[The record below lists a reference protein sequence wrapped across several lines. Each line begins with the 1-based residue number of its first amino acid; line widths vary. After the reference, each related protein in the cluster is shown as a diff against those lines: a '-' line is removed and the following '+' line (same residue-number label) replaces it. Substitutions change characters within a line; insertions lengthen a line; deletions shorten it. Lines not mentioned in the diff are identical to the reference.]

1 MSATI
6 IDGRKSAETIK
17 NQISVNLKTSKKELG
32 LGTILV
38 GNDPGSVAY
47 VDGKH
52 RDCSEVGISSIKVNL
67 PTTSSEDEIIA
78 AIEKLNKDPKCTGFI
93 VQLPLPASIDV
104 QNVLSRIDPNKDAD
118 GLHPINLGRLV
129 LAGSEDITSPLPCT
143 PAGILELLHRYDIKL
158 KGAQVAVI
166 GRGVTVGRPLG
177 LLLNKRGVDATVTS
191 LHSASEDIA
200 GSIRQADIVVAALGV
215 AHFVKPDWIKPG
227 AVVLDVGI
235 TRVDKDGETTLVG
248 DVDPL
253 VSEVAGYLSPNPGGV
268 GPMTRAM
275 LVRNVVKAANR

>member
-17 NQISVNLKTSKKELG
+17 NQISVNLKSSKKELG

-118 GLHPINLGRLV
+118 GLHPFN
-129 LAGSEDITSPLPCT
+129 
-143 PAGILELLHRYDIKL
+143 
-158 KGAQVAVI
+158 
-166 GRGVTVGRPLG
+166 
-177 LLLNKRGVDATVTS
+177 
-191 LHSASEDIA
+191 
-200 GSIRQADIVVAALGV
+200 
-215 AHFVKPDWIKPG
+215 
-227 AVVLDVGI
+227 
-235 TRVDKDGETTLVG
+235 
-248 DVDPL
+248 
-253 VSEVAGYLSPNPGGV
+253 
-268 GPMTRAM
+268 
-275 LVRNVVKAANR
+275 

>member
-17 NQISVNLKTSKKELG
+17 NQISVNLKSSKKELG

-104 QNVLSRIDPNKDAD
+104 QNVLSKIDPNKDAD
-118 GLHPINLGRLV
+118 GLHPFNLGNLV
-129 LAGSEDITSPLPCT
+129 LSKNSIIPCT
-143 PAGILELLHRYDIKL
+143 PKAIWALLSEYKVNL
-158 KGAQVAVI
+158 SGAKVLII
-166 GRGVTVGRPLG
+166 GRGSTVGRPLSI
-177 LLLNKRGVDATVTS
+177 LLSQKNIDATVT
-191 LHSASEDIA
+191 LAHSATGNLTDLISD
-200 GSIRQADIVVAALGV
+200 ADVVVAAVGKP
-215 AHFVKPDWIKPG
+215 HFIKPEMIKSG
-227 AVVLDVGI
+227 AVVIDVGI
-235 TRVDKDGETTLVG
+235 TRTQTGLVG
-248 DVDPL
+248 DVDPGVINIASL
-253 VSEVAGYLSPNPGGV
+253 FAPMPGGV

-275 LVRNVVKAANR
+275 LLTNLVELANR

>member
-17 NQISVNLKTSKKELG
+17 NQISVNLKSSKKELG

-67 PTTSSEDEIIA
+67 PTTSSADEIIA

-104 QNVLSRIDPNKDAD
+104 QNVLSKIDPNKDAD
-118 GLHPINLGRLV
+118 GLHPFNLGNLV
-129 LAGSEDITSPLPCT
+129 LSKNSIIPCT
-143 PAGILELLHRYDIKL
+143 PKAIWALLSEYKVNL
-158 KGAQVAVI
+158 SGAKVLII
-166 GRGVTVGRPLG
+166 GRGSTVGRPLSI
-177 LLLNKRGVDATVTS
+177 LLSQKNIDATVT
-191 LHSASEDIA
+191 LAHSATRNLTDLIND
-200 GSIRQADIVVAALGV
+200 ADVVVAAIGKP
-215 AHFVKPDWIKPG
+215 HFIKPEMIKSG
-227 AVVLDVGI
+227 AVVIDVGI
-235 TRVDKDGETTLVG
+235 TRTQTGLVG
-248 DVDPL
+248 DVDPGVINIASL
-253 VSEVAGYLSPNPGGV
+253 FAPMPGGV

-275 LVRNVVKAANR
+275 LLTNLVELANR

>member
-6 IDGRKSAETIK
+6 IDGRKSAETIR
-17 NQISVNLKTSKKELG
+17 NQISVNLKSSKKELG

-104 QNVLSRIDPNKDAD
+104 QNVLSKIDPNKDAD
-118 GLHPINLGRLV
+118 GLHPFNLGNLV
-129 LAGSEDITSPLPCT
+129 LSKNSIIPCT
-143 PAGILELLHRYDIKL
+143 PKAIWALLSEYKVNL
-158 KGAQVAVI
+158 SGAKVLII
-166 GRGVTVGRPLG
+166 GRGSTVGRPLSI
-177 LLLNKRGVDATVTS
+177 LLSQKNIDATVT
-191 LHSASEDIA
+191 LAHSATRNLTDLIND
-200 GSIRQADIVVAALGV
+200 ADVVVAAIGKP
-215 AHFVKPDWIKPG
+215 HFIKPEMIKSG
-227 AVVLDVGI
+227 AVVIDVGI
-235 TRVDKDGETTLVG
+235 TRTQTGLVG
-248 DVDPL
+248 DVDPSVINIASL
-253 VSEVAGYLSPNPGGV
+253 FAPMPGGV

-275 LVRNVVKAANR
+275 LLTNLVELANR

>member
-17 NQISVNLKTSKKELG
+17 NQISVNLKSLKKELG

-78 AIEKLNKDPKCTGFI
+78 AIDKLNNDPKCTGFI

-104 QNVLSRIDPNKDAD
+104 QNVLSKIDPNKDAD
-118 GLHPINLGRLV
+118 GLHPFNLGNLV
-129 LAGSEDITSPLPCT
+129 LSKNSIIPCT
-143 PAGILELLHRYDIKL
+143 PKAIWALLSEYKVNL
-158 KGAQVAVI
+158 SGAKVLII
-166 GRGVTVGRPLG
+166 GRGSTVGRPLSI
-177 LLLNKRGVDATVTS
+177 LLSQKNIDATVT
-191 LHSASEDIA
+191 LAHSATRNLTDLIND
-200 GSIRQADIVVAALGV
+200 ADVVVAAIGKP
-215 AHFVKPDWIKPG
+215 HFIKPEMIKSG
-227 AVVLDVGI
+227 AVVIDVGI
-235 TRVDKDGETTLVG
+235 TRTQTGLVG
-248 DVDPL
+248 DVDPGVINIASL
-253 VSEVAGYLSPNPGGV
+253 FAPMPGGV

-275 LVRNVVKAANR
+275 LLTNLVELANR

>member
-17 NQISVNLKTSKKELG
+17 NQISVNLKSSKKELG

-67 PTTSSEDEIIA
+67 PTTSSEDEIIS

-104 QNVLSRIDPNKDAD
+104 QNVLSKIDPNKDAD
-118 GLHPINLGRLV
+118 GLHPFNLGNLV
-129 LAGSEDITSPLPCT
+129 LSKNSIIPCT
-143 PAGILELLHRYDIKL
+143 PKAIWALLSEYKVNL
-158 KGAQVAVI
+158 SGAKVLII
-166 GRGVTVGRPLG
+166 GRGSTVGRPLSI
-177 LLLNKRGVDATVTS
+177 LLSQKNIDATVT
-191 LHSASEDIA
+191 LAHSATRNLTNLIND
-200 GSIRQADIVVAALGV
+200 ADVVVAAIGKP
-215 AHFVKPDWIKPG
+215 HFIKPEMIKSG
-227 AVVLDVGI
+227 AVVIDVGI
-235 TRVDKDGETTLVG
+235 TRTQTGLVG
-248 DVDPL
+248 DVDPGVINIASL
-253 VSEVAGYLSPNPGGV
+253 FAPMPGGV

-275 LVRNVVKAANR
+275 LLTNLVELANR